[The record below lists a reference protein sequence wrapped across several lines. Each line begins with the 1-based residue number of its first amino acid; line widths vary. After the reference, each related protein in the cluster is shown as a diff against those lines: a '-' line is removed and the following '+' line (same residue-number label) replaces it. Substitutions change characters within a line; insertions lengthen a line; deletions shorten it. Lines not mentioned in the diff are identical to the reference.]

1 MHKKGIRHV
10 CNSKYNAH
18 TEPLFKKNRI
28 LQINDLFK
36 LQCAKIMYKKMQ
48 RKLHGYHASKLT
60 TNYERNNT
68 NTRQRYDVNVH
79 MHKNKLSEIN
89 TINYKVGTSWNELS
103 LDTKM
108 LAFKTLPT
116 FTKRVKNLYLTKY
129 TDICTKRNCYVC
141 K

>member
-1 MHKKGIRHV
+1 
-10 CNSKYNAH
+10 
-18 TEPLFKKNRI
+18 
-28 LQINDLFK
+28 
-36 LQCAKIMYKKMQ
+36 MYKKMQ
-48 RKLHGYHASKLT
+48 SKLHSYHASKLT

-68 NTRQRYDVNVH
+68 DTRQRHDVNVH

-103 LDTKM
+103 FDTKM

-129 TDICTKRNCYVC
+129 TDTCTKRNCYVC